1 MILKSYAKCLAH
13 SGSVISKCLLNWIWS
28 LWVCP
33 CLHLKTVIFKKV
45 YEYGTVRGGTDD
57 DIKEHGHKQG
67 SKYIRIK
74 IKLGREGK
82 IHWYITGYHLNS
94 IVICLMEMVFLQMF
108 SNETSLIKHKNKIN
122 ISTIN
127 VKKHF

>member
-1 MILKSYAKCLAH
+1 MFAELNLISLSLPMPSLKDSNFQN
-13 SGSVISKCLLNWIWS
+13 GIWIWD
-28 LWVCP
+28 
-33 CLHLKTVIFKKV
+33 
-45 YEYGTVRGGTDD
+45 VRGGTDD

-67 SKYIRIK
+67 SKCIRIK

-82 IHWYITGYHLNS
+82 IHWYITGYHLNF
-94 IVICLMEMVFLQMF
+94 IIICLMEMVFLQMS